1 MRNKKN
7 IVIVCSL
14 ILNVLLVI
22 VFLVYYYYTA
32 TSLKRIVF
40 SHYDTMIGQSRHVL
54 LVLDSN
60 DPGEIYR
67 LKRSL
72 EAQIDSNTRAVE
84 SMRRLL
90 K

>member
-7 IVIVCSL
+7 IVIFCSL
-14 ILNVLLVI
+14 LLNVLLFI
-22 VFLVYYYYTA
+22 GFPVYYYYMA
-32 TSLKRIVF
+32 TSLKRVVF

-60 DPGEIYR
+60 DPEKIYR
-67 LKRSL
+67 LKRTL

-84 SMRRLL
+84 SMRRIL